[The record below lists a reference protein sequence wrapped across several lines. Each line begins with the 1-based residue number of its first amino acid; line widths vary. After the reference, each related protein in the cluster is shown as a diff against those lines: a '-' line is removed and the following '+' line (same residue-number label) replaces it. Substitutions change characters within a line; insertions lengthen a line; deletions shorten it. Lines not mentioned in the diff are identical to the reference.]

1 MKRLEV
7 ISVNISE
14 KKGTIKKPVH
24 SIDIDKSGVSG
35 DAHAGEWNR
44 QVSLLGRESIEQFSD
59 NAGRTILNGEF
70 AENITTR
77 GMKLSNA
84 RPLDKFI
91 SGRLILEITQIGK
104 KCHGSSCAIFR
115 EVGQCVMP
123 SEGIFCRVLHP
134 GLLSPGDMLE
144 YTPKTY
150 DIHVITISNRAF
162 SGFYEDKSGPVTI
175 HILEAF
181 FKDQHLKTRLTA
193 KVIPDDPLR
202 IEENILN
209 AVNKAADI
217 IVTTGGTGVGPK
229 DFTPE
234 VIRKL
239 IDKDISGIMDYV
251 RMKHGKENPKALLSR
266 SIAGIRENAQIY
278 ALPGSVSAVEEYLEE
293 ISKTLLHTTY
303 MLHGLD
309 IH

>member
-1 MKRLEV
+1 MKGLEV
-7 ISVNISE
+7 ISVNVSD
-14 KKGTIKKPVH
+14 KKGIIKKPAQL
-24 SIDIDKSGVSG
+24 IDIDKSGVKG

-44 QVSLLGRESIEQFSD
+44 QVSLLSRESIEQFSEK
-59 NAGRTILNGEF
+59 AGRTISNGEF

-91 SGRLILEITQIGK
+91 SGRLILEVTQIGK
-104 KCHGSSCAIFR
+104 KCHGSSCSIFR

-134 GLLSPGDMLE
+134 GMLRPGDMLE
-144 YTPKTY
+144 YSPKTY
-150 DIHVITISNRAF
+150 HIDVITISDRTF
-162 SGFYEDKSGPVTI
+162 SGIYEDKSGPAAV

-181 FKDQHLKTRLTA
+181 FKDQHLKARITA
-193 KVIPDDPLR
+193 RVIPDEPVR

-209 AVNKAADI
+209 AVDDAADI
-217 IVTTGGTGVGPK
+217 IVSTGGTGVGPK

-239 IDKDISGIMDYV
+239 IDKDISGIMNYI
-251 RMKHGKENPKALLSR
+251 RMKYGAENPKALLSR
-266 SIAGIRENAQIY
+266 SIAGIRENTQIY
-278 ALPGSVSAVEEYLEE
+278 ALPGSVNAVKEYLEE
-293 ISKTLLHTTY
+293 ITKTLLHTTY

-309 IH
+309 LH